1 MAADGPGKGG
11 SEAQPD
17 LAVSVT
23 HLQESLICLPGGSWY
38 CPVCGQKPENMFS
51 VGTGSIIYE
60 ILFNICKSKAWKE
73 NIQQGLRVNKQA
85 L

>member
-60 ILFNICKSKAWKE
+60 ILFNI
-73 NIQQGLRVNKQA
+73 
-85 L
+85 